1 MKNQTRI
8 TGLLFAALLVGATV
22 SCSRVQEPWVPSE
35 GTLKEERARA
45 PEQQQNLRERLI
57 TGQVDR

>member
-1 MKNQTRI
+1 MKKETRVI
-8 TGLLFAALLVGATV
+8 GLLFATLIVGATV

-45 PEQQQNLRERLI
+45 PEQQINLRERLI
-57 TGQVDR
+57 TSQTDR